1 MKNGT
6 WIHLHIVTL
15 SALTFIPVLIQ
26 TYFDVA
32 FGFILLSNIILV
44 LAGLLTLMHVSATQA
59 DSEPVAEP
67 QDTRRVMQIM
77 DTVKSSSNTLIQ
89 SAQSLEELME
99 HTQLSASD
107 IALMMEGITNMA
119 LKNTQLSEES
129 AHQMHILQ
137 EHIDVIKTQTQ
148 SLDALSED
156 AQQESSNGQMI
167 VAELITQSEKTNH
180 SMESLGASIREIGSK
195 MKNMHKITET
205 ILSISNKTHLLA
217 LNAAIES
224 ARAGEHGLGFSVVAK
239 EIGNL
244 ADQSKQS
251 STMIQNL
258 IGGVT
263 AQMEDSLVK
272 IDEVET
278 ALENQINSVTSTLTA
293 FGSIGISI
301 VEIGSGI
308 DAIHDL
314 AKNIDSIKS
323 ELGEIVDQVT
333 LSSQMTSA
341 TTEQATLSGKSQL
354 QSFEKAS
361 VLCSDLK
368 RISSTLTDTSET
380 LIANAS

>member
-1 MKNGT
+1 MKNRT
-6 WIHLHIVTL
+6 WLHLHIVTL

-26 TYFDVA
+26 TYFNVV

-59 DSEPVAEP
+59 DSDPITDH
-67 QDTRRVMQIM
+67 QDTRHIMQIM

-99 HTQLSASD
+99 HTHLSASD

-119 LKNTQLSEES
+119 LKNTQLSKES

-167 VAELITQSEKTNH
+167 VAELITQSEKTNR
-180 SMESLGASIREIGSK
+180 SMESLGASIREIGFK

-314 AKNIDSIKS
+314 AMNIDSIKS